1 MVKLLSEYSEYL
13 IEYDTEA
20 LVVYISGLDADLYWD
35 ELKVETEVDD
45 PESFAQGI
53 QAGLA
58 VKGIFSTVT
67 KVEYEDS

>member
-35 ELKVETEVDD
+35 ELRVETDVDN
-45 PESFAQGI
+45 PEEYAHGI
-53 QAGLA
+53 RAGLEI
-58 VKGIFSTVT
+58 KGIFSTVT
-67 KVEYEDS
+67 KVVYEDS